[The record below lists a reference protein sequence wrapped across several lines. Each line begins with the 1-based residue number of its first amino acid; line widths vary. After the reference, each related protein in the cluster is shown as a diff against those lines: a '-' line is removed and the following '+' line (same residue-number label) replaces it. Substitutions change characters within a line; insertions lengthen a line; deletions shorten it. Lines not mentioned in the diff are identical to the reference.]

1 VDSGSRWS
9 YTQAGRD
16 VRPGALSSDSIRELA
31 LQVSMLP
38 VVPSRAVERAP
49 MVYSA
54 ESLSTILQRIVA
66 SHDAAISVSDLDQ
79 IFSLAL
85 PGWIPSFLPIEGI
98 PGVDDTHLTPEDELN
113 VKERAIAI
121 LGRCDGRQKEMLRL
135 KLIRGLSD
143 SEICR
148 EMRISRPTA
157 AKRRR
162 EVFDLISEHLRLV
175 PVRLH
180 EPILNGISSILFREA
195 V

>member
-1 VDSGSRWS
+1 
-9 YTQAGRD
+9 
-16 VRPGALSSDSIRELA
+16 
-31 LQVSMLP
+31 
-38 VVPSRAVERAP
+38 
-49 MVYSA
+49 
-54 ESLSTILQRIVA
+54 
-66 SHDAAISVSDLDQ
+66 
-79 IFSLAL
+79 
-85 PGWIPSFLPIEGI
+85 
-98 PGVDDTHLTPEDELN
+98 
-113 VKERAIAI
+113 
-121 LGRCDGRQKEMLRL
+121 MLRL